1 MLSILAPQKFPTENG
16 SEIPKV
22 SFFESASSILLPPL
36 PERAYIMDPDSRDP
50 VIIHDK
56 IYNED
61 DIPQSEFDIEDG
73 FFDKKNILL
82 QAFLQERKN
91 VRSIEIW
98 KKRLLEGGMKEWH
111 GERLSLL

>member
-82 QAFLQERKN
+82 QAFFCRKERTCEVSKFGRN
-91 VRSIEIW
+91 DCSKVA
-98 KKRLLEGGMKEWH
+98 
-111 GERLSLL
+111 